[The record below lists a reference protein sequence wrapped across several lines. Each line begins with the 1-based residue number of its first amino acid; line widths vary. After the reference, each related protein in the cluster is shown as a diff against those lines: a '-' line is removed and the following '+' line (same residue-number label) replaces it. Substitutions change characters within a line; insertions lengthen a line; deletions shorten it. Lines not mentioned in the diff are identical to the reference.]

1 MRKYKKAAGL
11 LAVSLVI
18 SMCSGCVM
26 DREKSSESQAGE
38 TANLTDEDAEIK
50 KAAKQD
56 INEIHLRDKDTLYEN
71 DDETSV
77 VTMYLTV
84 SRGNVSENTDHSW
97 KEINNYSVYDY
108 DHRNCQC
115 THHVQKKQLP
125 VRFKIR
131 QKNLH
136 LTLIFKVFLIH
147 LSSPYQYSTP
157 GTDDSQCQDKKSCNI
172 KNHP

>member
-56 INEIHLRDKDTLYEN
+56 INEVHLRDKDTLYEN

-108 DHRNCQC
+108 DAMGVERYQAAALLHRRRVDEILCRSGMKMVHSRERSVMERLRQMPQC
-115 THHVQKKQLP
+115 RSVDRHPANMHRRITK
-125 VRFKIR
+125 
-131 QKNLH
+131 
-136 LTLIFKVFLIH
+136 
-147 LSSPYQYSTP
+147 SS
-157 GTDDSQCQDKKSCNI
+157 
-172 KNHP
+172 

>member
-56 INEIHLRDKDTLYEN
+56 INEVHLRDKDTLYEN

-84 SRGNVSENTDHSW
+84 SRGNVSENTAGSGRLWRDCAKCHSAG
-97 KEINNYSVYDY
+97 
-108 DHRNCQC
+108 
-115 THHVQKKQLP
+115 
-125 VRFKIR
+125 
-131 QKNLH
+131 
-136 LTLIFKVFLIH
+136 
-147 LSSPYQYSTP
+147 P
-157 GTDDSQCQDKKSCNI
+157 GTDIQRKYTEELQNRAEKK
-172 KNHP
+172 

>member
-56 INEIHLRDKDTLYEN
+56 INEVHLRDKDTLYEN

-108 DHRNCQC
+108 DAIIRLRLFCRSGMKMVHSRERSVMERLRQMPQCRSVDRHPANMHRRI
-115 THHVQKKQLP
+115 TK
-125 VRFKIR
+125 
-131 QKNLH
+131 
-136 LTLIFKVFLIH
+136 
-147 LSSPYQYSTP
+147 SS
-157 GTDDSQCQDKKSCNI
+157 
-172 KNHP
+172 

>member
-38 TANLTDEDAEIK
+38 TANLTDEDTEIK

-56 INEIHLRDKDTLYEN
+56 INEVHLRDKDTLYEN

-84 SRGNVSENTDHSW
+84 SRGNVSENTDHSRKSTIIRYMTMILW
-97 KEINNYSVYDY
+97 EWNVIRLRLFCRSGMKMVHSRERSVMERLRQMPQCRSVDRHPANM
-108 DHRNCQC
+108 HRRI
-115 THHVQKKQLP
+115 TK
-125 VRFKIR
+125 
-131 QKNLH
+131 
-136 LTLIFKVFLIH
+136 
-147 LSSPYQYSTP
+147 SS
-157 GTDDSQCQDKKSCNI
+157 
-172 KNHP
+172 

>member
-56 INEIHLRDKDTLYEN
+56 INEVHLRDKDTLYEN

-97 KEINNYSVYDY
+97 KSTIIRYTTMMLWEWNVIRLRLFCRSGMKMVHSRERSVMERLRQMPQCRSVDRHPANM
-108 DHRNCQC
+108 HRRI
-115 THHVQKKQLP
+115 TK
-125 VRFKIR
+125 
-131 QKNLH
+131 
-136 LTLIFKVFLIH
+136 
-147 LSSPYQYSTP
+147 SS
-157 GTDDSQCQDKKSCNI
+157 
-172 KNHP
+172 

>member
-56 INEIHLRDKDTLYEN
+56 INEVHLRDKDTLYEN

-108 DHRNCQC
+108 DAMG
-115 THHVQKKQLP
+115 V
-125 VRFKIR
+125 
-131 QKNLH
+131 
-136 LTLIFKVFLIH
+136 
-147 LSSPYQYSTP
+147 
-157 GTDDSQCQDKKSCNI
+157 
-172 KNHP
+172 

>member
-77 VTMYLTV
+77 GQQVYLSNQYGQPFPVKVTAKDEKTITFDANHEMA
-84 SRGNVSENTDHSW
+84 G
-97 KEINNYSVYDY
+97 KELN
-108 DHRNCQC
+108 
-115 THHVQKKQLP
+115 
-125 VRFKIR
+125 FKIELVEV
-131 QKNLH
+131 K
-136 LTLIFKVFLIH
+136 
-147 LSSPYQYSTP
+147 
-157 GTDDSQCQDKKSCNI
+157 
-172 KNHP
+172 

>member
-56 INEIHLRDKDTLYEN
+56 INEVHLRDKDTLYEN

-84 SRGNVSENTDHSW
+84 FERKCIGEYRSFLEGN
-97 KEINNYSVYDY
+97 
-108 DHRNCQC
+108 Q
-115 THHVQKKQLP
+115 QL
-125 VRFKIR
+125 FGI
-131 QKNLH
+131 
-136 LTLIFKVFLIH
+136 
-147 LSSPYQYSTP
+147 
-157 GTDDSQCQDKKSCNI
+157 
-172 KNHP
+172 

>member
-38 TANLTDEDAEIK
+38 TANLTDEDTEIK

-56 INEIHLRDKDTLYEN
+56 INEVHLRDKDTLYEN

-77 VTMYLTV
+77 VTMYLTSEAAPWV
-84 SRGNVSENTDHSW
+84 SRVGAAAPCKGKS
-97 KEINNYSVYDY
+97 
-108 DHRNCQC
+108 
-115 THHVQKKQLP
+115 
-125 VRFKIR
+125 FKIWR
-131 QKNLH
+131 R
-136 LTLIFKVFLIH
+136 
-147 LSSPYQYSTP
+147 
-157 GTDDSQCQDKKSCNI
+157 C
-172 KNHP
+172 

>member
-1 MRKYKKAAGL
+1 M

-56 INEIHLRDKDTLYEN
+56 INEVHLRDKDTLYEN

-97 KEINNYSVYDY
+97 KEINNYSIYDY
-108 DHRNCQC
+108 DTMGVER
-115 THHVQKKQLP
+115 
-125 VRFKIR
+125 
-131 QKNLH
+131 
-136 LTLIFKVFLIH
+136 
-147 LSSPYQYSTP
+147 YQAAALLQVGDEDGPQQGAVGYGETAPNATVGP
-157 GTDDSQCQDKKSCNI
+157 GTDIQRKYTEELQNRAEKKQRNLAWTENNQSE
-172 KNHP
+172 